1 MVGLGTFFLAIMA
14 LACFLLWRRRLF
26 QMRWM
31 HWILFL
37 AMPFPFIA
45 NTAGWFTTELGRQP
59 WIVFGLFRTAQGSSP
74 ILSTGNVLF
83 TLIGFAGM
91 YLLLGLLY
99 IILIVFDALRGP
111 IEQQESAQEAEA
123 LTDQLA

>member
-1 MVGLGTFFLAIMA
+1 MVGLCILCIAIIA
-14 LACFLLWRRRLF
+14 LACFLLWRRKLF
-26 QMRWM
+26 QFRWM
-31 HWILFL
+31 QWILLL

-59 WIVFGLFRTAQGSSP
+59 WIVFGLLHTAQGSSATV
-74 ILSTGNVLF
+74 SAGNVLF

-99 IILIVFDALRGP
+99 IVLIVY
-111 IEQQESAQEAEA
+111 EA
-123 LTDQLA
+123 LQGPAEQMTKEEPPEG